1 MIGKKCTN
9 KYNKLY
15 FFHISFKLV
24 KSYFIIS
31 IHSTPDALFTHI
43 GQLIIKRLHKYGF
56 VAVAHDIG
64 TVTLQV
70 VIDGRPV
77 STTAIFEYRQH
88 EFPLTISSLSMPHT
102 PSLLK
107 FHLLQKLDTLEDY
120 LQPNS
125 QQADHP
131 LVCIICTY

>member
-1 MIGKKCTN
+1 MFFPFISWIT
-9 KYNKLY
+9 KYHSNDKTRKINTD
-15 FFHISFKLV
+15 FF
-24 KSYFIIS
+24 S
-31 IHSTPDALFTHI
+31 I
-43 GQLIIKRLHKYGF
+43 
-56 VAVAHDIG
+56 AHDIG

-88 EFPLTISSLSMPHT
+88 EFPLTISSLTMPHS

-120 LQPNS
+120 LQPNNG
-125 QQADHP
+125 QQSDYYP
-131 LVCIICTY
+131 LVRKMFSLFSMDEIHINRIFVTLEREHCHV